1 MKLSKFAIVAGS
13 AIVLVGAALAAF
25 NAVNAVALD
34 GASTNLAVQTSA
46 ALEGDRDLVAAV
58 LNLKLDVVQVQQFLT
73 DVSATRGLD
82 GLNDGFDK
90 AKSFADRFAADLLSA
105 SKLAETLHVPAVS
118 DALGKL
124 DGVFEPYYA
133 TGQKMAQAYVA
144 QGPQGGNVLMGEF
157 DATAS
162 EMGASVDAMLAAVET
177 SSAEARSA
185 AAASREAFAG
195 GARNGLILELATYS
209 ILIAAIIAMVGFV
222 SGYVLPRL
230 RLLSGQ
236 MQAIAEGDLTVRVRG
251 SSVWDELKALATAA
265 DVFRQNAL
273 TVAALNDEQKV
284 FLANAADAGG
294 QIAAVSR
301 AQAVIEFSLDG
312 EVLGANENFCRTV
325 GYSPDEIKGRHH
337 RMLIDPSYAKSAE
350 YAQFWE
356 ALGRGEFQEG
366 EYQRIGKGG
375 RQVWLQATYNPI
387 LNVNGVPYKVVNYAT
402 DVTARKAAVNTLG
415 AGLTRLADGD
425 LSIRIE
431 QSFGAELDGVRLAF
445 NETVAKF
452 SAIISQLRGTSQ
464 QLKTATGEILA
475 GTNDLADRTSK
486 QAAAIEETSAAM
498 EQLAGTVTANAK
510 RAEDASARA
519 QSVSKTAAET
529 GEVMQKSN
537 DAMERI
543 STSSSKISNI
553 IGLID
558 DIAFQTNL
566 LALNASVEAARA
578 GDAGK
583 GFAVV
588 AVEVRRLA
596 QSAASASS
604 EVKVLIEQSASEVA
618 GGSRLVAEAAQK
630 LSSMLAGV
638 TESAALIQGIAS
650 ASQEQSGAISEVT
663 TAIREMDEMTQHN
676 AALVE
681 ETNAAIEQ
689 TEQQANELDRIVE
702 VFVVAGGQHR
712 NEPARSVK
720 EPARAARQVPP
731 KVKSAAKT
739 YLSAGNAAL
748 KAEWSEF

>member
-486 QAAAIEETSAAM
+486 QA
-498 EQLAGTVTANAK
+498 VTANAK

>member
-13 AIVLVGAALAAF
+13 AIVLVGAALAGVNVI
-25 NAVNAVALD
+25 NAITLN
-34 GASTNLAVQTSA
+34 GASDRVTEQTTA
-46 ALEGDRDLVAAV
+46 ALEGDRDLAAAV

-90 AKSFADRFAADLLSA
+90 AKSFADKFAADLSSA
-105 SKLAETLHVPAVS
+105 SKLSETLHVAAVS
-118 DALGKL
+118 DALSKL
-124 DGVFEPYYA
+124 HGVFAPYYA
-133 TGQKMAQAYVA
+133 AGQKMAQAYVA
-144 QGPQGGNVLMGEF
+144 EGTQAGNLMMNDF

-162 EMGASVDAMLAAVET
+162 ELGASVDDMLAAVD
-177 SSAEARSA
+177 SSSSQARITT
-185 AAASREAFAG
+185 AASRDAFADSG
-195 GARNGLILELATYS
+195 RTGLILEIATYS
-209 ILIAAIIAMVGFV
+209 ILIGAIIAMVAFV

-236 MQAIAEGDLTVRVRG
+236 MQAIAEGDLTTRVRG
-251 SSVWDELKALATAA
+251 STVWDELKALATAA
-265 DVFRQNAL
+265 EVFRQNAL
-273 TVAALNDEQKV
+273 TVTALNDEHKV
-284 FLANAADAGG
+284 FTVKAADAAG

-312 EVLGANENFCRTV
+312 EVLGANENFCRTI
-325 GYSPDEIKGRHH
+325 GYSLDELVGRRH
-337 RMLIDPSYAKSAE
+337 RMLIEPT
-350 YAQFWE
+350 YAQSPDYVEFWA
-356 ALGRGEFQEG
+356 ALGRGEYLEG
-366 EYQRIGKGG
+366 EYLRIGKGG

-387 LNVNGVPYKVVNYAT
+387 LDVNGVPYKVVKYAT
-402 DVTARKAAVNTLG
+402 DVTARKAAVNMLG
-415 AGLTRLADGD
+415 IGLTRLADGD
-425 LSIRIE
+425 LSTRIE
-431 QSFGAELDGVRLAF
+431 QSFSAEFDGVRTAF
-445 NETVAKF
+445 NETATRF

-464 QLKTATGEILA
+464 QLKTATGEILS

-498 EQLAGTVTANAK
+498 EQLAGTVVANAK

-604 EVKVLIEQSASEVA
+604 EVKVLIEQSATEVA

-630 LSSMLAGV
+630 LESMLSGV
-638 TESAALIQGIAS
+638 KESAALIQGIAA
-650 ASQEQSGAISEVT
+650 ASQEQSGAIAEVT

-681 ETNAAIEQ
+681 QTNAAIEQ
-689 TEQQANELDRIVE
+689 TEQQASELDRIVE
-702 VFVVAGGQHR
+702 VFVVEGGQH
-712 NEPARSVK
+712 NTGSPKQARQ
-720 EPARAARQVPP
+720 PARAERPISS
-731 KVKSAAKT
+731 KLKSTAKT

>member
-13 AIVLVGAALAAF
+13 AIVLVGAALVAV

-34 GASTNLAVQTSA
+34 GASTNLAEQTTA

-90 AKSFADRFAADLLSA
+90 AKSFADKFAADLSSA

-124 DGVFEPYYA
+124 DGVFAPYYA
-133 TGQKMAQAYVA
+133 TGQRMAQAYVA
-144 QGPQGGNVLMGEF
+144 EGPQAGNVLMGEF

-251 SSVWDELKALATAA
+251 SSVWAELKALATAA

-284 FLANAADAGG
+284 FLAQAADAAG

-301 AQAVIEFSLDG
+301 AQAVIEYSLDG
-312 EVLGANENFCRTV
+312 AVLGANENFCKTI
-325 GYSPDEIKGRHH
+325 GYSLDDLKGQHH
-337 RMLIDPSYAKSAE
+337 RSLIDPNYAKSAE
-350 YAQFWE
+350 YVEFWR

-366 EYQRIGKGG
+366 EYLSIGKRG

-387 LNVNGVPYKVVNYAT
+387 LDVNGVPYKVVKYAT
-402 DVTARKAAVNTLG
+402 DVTARKAAVLMLG
-415 AGLTRLADGD
+415 DGLTQLAGGD
-425 LSIRIE
+425 LSVRIE
-431 QSFGAELDGVRLAF
+431 QSFGTEFDGVRTAF

-464 QLKTATGEILA
+464 QLKTATGEILS

-498 EQLAGTVTANAK
+498 EQLAGTVMANAK

-537 DAMERI
+537 VAMERI

-712 NEPARSVK
+712 NEPARPVK
-720 EPARAARQVPP
+720 EPARAARQVSP
-731 KVKSAAKT
+731 KLKSTAKT

>member
-1 MKLSKFAIVAGS
+1 MKLSKFAVVAG
-13 AIVLVGAALAAF
+13 AVIVLGGAALAAF
-25 NAVNAVALD
+25 NAVSAVALD
-34 GASTNLAVQTSA
+34 SASNSLAEQTTA

-82 GLNDGFDK
+82 GLYDGFDK
-90 AKSFADRFAADLLSA
+90 AKAFADKFAVDLSSA
-105 SKLAETLHVPAVS
+105 SKLAETLHLPAVS

-124 DGVFEPYYA
+124 DGAFEPYYA

-144 QGPQGGNVLMGEF
+144 EGPQAGNVLMGDF

-177 SSAEARSA
+177 SSAEARST

-195 GARNGLILELATYS
+195 GARNNLILELATYS
-209 ILIAAIIAMVGFV
+209 ILIAGIIAMVGFV

-236 MQAIAEGDLTVRVRG
+236 MLAIAEGDLAVRVRG
-251 SSVWDELKALATAA
+251 STVWDELKALATAA

-284 FLANAADAGG
+284 FLAQAADAAG

-301 AQAVIEFSLDG
+301 AQSVIEFSLDG
-312 EVLGANENFCRTV
+312 EVLGANENFCKTV
-325 GYSPDEIKGRHH
+325 GYAPDEIKGRHH
-337 RMLIDPSYAKSAE
+337 RMLVDPTYSKSAE
-350 YAQFWE
+350 YVEFWRG
-356 ALGRGEFQEG
+356 LGRGEFQDG
-366 EYQRIGKGG
+366 EYLHIGKGG

-387 LNVNGVPYKVVNYAT
+387 LDVNGVPYKLVKYAT
-402 DVTARKAAVNTLG
+402 DVTARKVAVNMLG
-415 AGLTRLADGD
+415 AGLTKLAEGD

-431 QSFGAELDGVRLAF
+431 QSFGAEFDGVRTAF
-445 NETVAKF
+445 NETVTKF
-452 SAIISQLRGTSQ
+452 SAIIAQLRETSRS
-464 QLKTATGEILA
+464 LKVATGEILA

-510 RAEDASARA
+510 RADDANQRARA
-519 QSVSKTAAET
+519 VSKTAAET
-529 GEVMQKSN
+529 GDVMQRSN

-558 DIAFQTNL
+558 DVAFQTNL

-596 QSAASASS
+596 QSAASASA
-604 EVKVLIEQSASEVA
+604 EVKMLIEQSASEVA

-630 LSSMLAGV
+630 LSSMLSGV
-638 TESAALIQGIAS
+638 KESAALIEGIAS
-650 ASQEQSGAISEVT
+650 ASQEQSNAISEVT

-689 TEQQANELDRIVE
+689 TESQANELDAIVE
-702 VFVVAGGQHR
+702 VFVMAGADSR
-712 NEPARSVK
+712 NTQAGANRL
-720 EPARAARQVPP
+720 R
-731 KVKSAAKT
+731 SAA
-739 YLSAGNAAL
+739 
-748 KAEWSEF
+748 

>member
-1 MKLSKFAIVAGS
+1 MKRPSIKLALGVLFA
-13 AIVLVGAALAAF
+13 
-25 NAVNAVALD
+25 
-34 GASTNLAVQTSA
+34 
-46 ALEGDRDLVAAV
+46 
-58 LNLKLDVVQVQQFLT
+58 FLT
-73 DVSATRGLD
+73 
-82 GLNDGFDK
+82 
-90 AKSFADRFAADLLSA
+90 
-105 SKLAETLHVPAVS
+105 
-118 DALGKL
+118 
-124 DGVFEPYYA
+124 
-133 TGQKMAQAYVA
+133 
-144 QGPQGGNVLMGEF
+144 
-157 DATAS
+157 
-162 EMGASVDAMLAAVET
+162 LAAVGQGVFALVNISGINDAAMEIGTNSLNGVDLARQLDTDT
-177 SSAEARSA
+177 SNFRLAEVAVIDANDDVTTKAAATEMEGATAVLASDQTAYKAQMTTDKDRAIYAAYEAKWAEYEAMDAKLMPQFALATTPPEAIRFFATEMAATFVELGDLAQQLTDSNKGDAAQSVADAEAHFESA
-185 AAASREAFAG
+185 RFTTFVV
-195 GARNGLILELATYS
+195 L
-209 ILIAAIIAMVGFV
+209 AAIIAAGLGSIWFGFAGIASPIGRITARMRSLTQGDRDTAV
-222 SGYVLPRL
+222 PYMGRADEIGAMATALEGFREA
-230 RLLSGQ
+230 
-236 MQAIAEGDLTVRVRG
+236 AIETVRLNGEAETARRG
-251 SSVWDELKALATAA
+251 VEEARTGTEQERARNEKE
-265 DVFRQNAL
+265 RL
-273 TVAALNDEQKV
+273 TVAQYQA
-284 FLANAADAGG
+284 
-294 QIAAVSR
+294 AAVEQLGIGL
-301 AQAVIEFSLDG
+301 AKLAVG
-312 EVLGANENFCRTV
+312 ELA
-325 GYSPDEIKGRHH
+325 S
-337 RMLIDPSYAKSAE
+337 IDVK
-350 YAQFWE
+350 F
-356 ALGRGEFQEG
+356 EG
-366 EYQRIGKGG
+366 E
-375 RQVWLQATYNPI
+375 LE
-387 LNVNGVPYKVVNYAT
+387 NV
-402 DVTARKAAVNTLG
+402 R
-415 AGLTRLADGD
+415 
-425 LSIRIE
+425 S
-431 QSFGAELDGVRLAF
+431 AF
-445 NETVAKF
+445 NQSVAKL
-452 SAIISQLRGTSQ
+452 STIVGELRGTSQ

-498 EQLAGTVTANAK
+498 EQLAGTVMANAK

-519 QSVSKTAAET
+519 QTVSKTAAET

-702 VFVVAGGQHR
+702 VFVVTGGQHR
-712 NEPARSVK
+712 SEPARPTK
-720 EPARAARQVPP
+720 EPARAARPVSP
-731 KVKSAAKT
+731 KLKSTAKT